1 MTPSTPRVPRLVAP
15 MIVAALVLAACGDD
29 EDDSAPVTEPPVEE
43 SAGTAVEVVAFDY
56 GYNGIPDTVEAGTV
70 FTLVNTAPAELHEF
84 VALRLPDDET
94 RPVSELVTLPIEEL
108 GAILA
113 VDPGGGV
120 AGTPRR
126 RRDDPRRRRRHAV
139 GTGAVRHHLHD
150 PRGRRSPGLPGRRR
164 CLPGRPA
171 RGRRRARHT
180 SPSAC
185 SPRSRSADTS
195 VHAAPARRGRHAHH
209 DHNRHHIDQR
219 HRHPAATTPA
229 RAAISGEGA
238 LDAGDAA

>member
-43 SAGTAVEVVAFDY
+43 PAGAAVEVVAFDY

-113 VDPGGGV
+113 VDPAAVLLALPDGGEMI
-120 AGTPRR
+120 P
-126 RRDDPRRRRRHAV
+126 AV
-139 GTGAVRHHLHD
+139 GDGTLTE
-150 PRGRRSPGLPGRRR
+150 PGRY
-164 CLPGRPA
+164 
-171 RGRRRARHT
+171 
-180 SPSAC
+180 
-185 SPRSRSADTS
+185 
-195 VHAAPARRGRHAHH
+195 
-209 DHNRHHIDQR
+209 
-219 HRHPAATTPA
+219 
-229 RAAISGEGA
+229 AIICMIPEGA
-238 LDAGDAA
+238 DPQGYLDAAAASQGGPPEVEGGPPHIALGMFAEVTVT